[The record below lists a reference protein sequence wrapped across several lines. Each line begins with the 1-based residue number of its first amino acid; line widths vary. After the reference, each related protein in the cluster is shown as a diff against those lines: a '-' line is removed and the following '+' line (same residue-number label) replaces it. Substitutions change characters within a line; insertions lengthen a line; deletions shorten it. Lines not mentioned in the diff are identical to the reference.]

1 MFITT
6 EDDMSTVE
14 VRAALEAYV
23 DALVARADFARFFTD
38 DVQASIVGT
47 PQQAT
52 GPDAVEQMI
61 RFMHEVAFDA
71 RPELK
76 NMLVDDGKAAVEA
89 DFVGVHVG
97 EFAGIAATRSSVRVP
112 YSVIYDLNGDRIS
125 GLRIYMPL
133 QDLLA
138 QLDAPVASAQP
149 GARA

>member
-52 GPDAVEQMI
+52 GPDAVE
-61 RFMHEVAFDA
+61 
-71 RPELK
+71 
-76 NMLVDDGKAAVEA
+76 
-89 DFVGVHVG
+89 
-97 EFAGIAATRSSVRVP
+97 
-112 YSVIYDLNGDRIS
+112 
-125 GLRIYMPL
+125 
-133 QDLLA
+133 
-138 QLDAPVASAQP
+138 
-149 GARA
+149 